1 MVDFLLRL
9 AGSAV
14 IGWLLGAAAGSTVS
28 RVFNGGEA
36 DQLPMLFVP
45 LTIGIVFLASY
56 GLVPRR
62 T

>member
-1 MVDFLLRL
+1 MVDLLLRL
-9 AGSAV
+9 TGSAV

-28 RVFNGGEA
+28 RVFYGGGA

-45 LTIGIVFLASY
+45 VTIVIVFLASY
-56 GLVPRR
+56 ALVPHR